1 MAPYYSVDN
10 ADDKWCHVGMVTN
23 SEGAL
28 TSDPI
33 PVGYHEFMLEFEYDK
48 QNNGDVLT
56 VNIKTIETSD
66 AFSFDSE

>member
-1 MAPYYSVDN
+1 
-10 ADDKWCHVGMVTN
+10 MVTN